1 MRFDSDKIE
10 SLRQFVK
17 DRISL
22 KRYNHTLGVEKMAVF
37 LGDIIMPDSVS
48 ELQVA
53 ALLHDI
59 AKEIPF
65 DEQLELLKDSGVD
78 CTEEDISTKP
88 ALHSFAAV
96 PYISRYFAE
105 YATPGVTSAVCNHTL
120 GSYGMSLFDEIIYI
134 SDYAES
140 GRTYFTCIEVNKF
153 LLKNISKDKTYE
165 ENVQILHAA
174 SLKATQYTIDSLKKR
189 GEPINS
195 RTFDTLKYLSE
206 FNIK

>member
-1 MRFDSDKIE
+1 MLIC
-10 SLRQFVK
+10 VK
-17 DRISL
+17 DIYLPTYNDSKQRI
-22 KRYNHTLGVEKMAVF
+22 F
-37 LGDIIMPDSVS
+37 
-48 ELQVA
+48 
-53 ALLHDI
+53 DI

-65 DEQLELLKDSGVD
+65 NEQLELLKDSGVD

-153 LLKNISKDKTYE
+153 LLENISKDKTS
-165 ENVQILHAA
+165 IL
-174 SLKATQYTIDSLKKR
+174 LPPFLR
-189 GEPINS
+189 
-195 RTFDTLKYLSE
+195 DTS
-206 FNIK
+206 IIP